1 METSNGTLIRKQYFD
16 YLDHHIYL
24 KFKLPSCERYYVGDT
39 VKENPANLYLLENNN
54 RYLCVIES
62 TRSNTSTLI
71 LTIPTDYINLCLF
84 FYSWMLG
91 ESGILRD
98 LPYEQKEELEKAKKE
113 DRKFISD
120 FKLKA
125 RKCSS
130 EEEVKALYHK
140 LCEVEYIIND
150 NENDKIILE
159 ECQYKKNEKEFW
171 DSYDGFI
178 PLKYQKCFLADIVHN
193 SYDIWS
199 EELENVIEHYFEES
213 KNVKKK
219 YSQTDEWCNSCF
231 SVDIV
236 SDFIYNNPIT
246 GWLDFLTK
254 RINITNNKF
263 DNPINTSFDLI
274 DYCDKSLDY
283 IGKKL
288 KVNPEKLRLLIQEKY
303 SFKIPNVET
312 IIPADKITIM
322 KTLLH
327 GYWYMNI
334 HKKQTK

>member
-1 METSNGTLIRKQYFD
+1 METSNGTSIRKQYFD

-150 NENDKIILE
+150 NENDKIIQE

-171 DSYDGFI
+171 DDYDDSMPI
-178 PLKYQKCFLADIVHN
+178 KYQSFFLADIVHS
-193 SYDIWS
+193 SYENWS
-199 EELENVIEHYFEES
+199 NNLENVVERYFDES

-219 YSQTDEWCNSCF
+219 YSQTDEWCESCF
-231 SVDIV
+231 GLYAYADYIDS
-236 SDFIYNNPIT
+236 PIFR
-246 GWLDFLTK
+246 WLRFLTK
-254 RINITNNKF
+254 RTNKTNNKF
-263 DNPINTSFDLI
+263 DNPINTSSFDLI

-288 KVNPEKLRLLIQEKY
+288 KVNPEKLRLQIQEKY
-303 SFKIPNVET
+303 SFKIPNVEI